1 VEVAGSRQKPAVHAA
16 HAAFV
21 VAVAPPVEYVPVEH
35 AVPAVVIRVKDATL
49 CDTLTVYPPAPPAPL
64 ASAVIVVPTT
74 TPVQLMTCPT
84 TRVPV
89 GAPVTVSV
97 VPTMVP
103 LNAIAPVPAG
113 QYAPAGQT
121 GPDMA
126 PCAQMVPAAHGFA
139 VAPVLAAAVQK
150 PAAQGRHALKLVYV
164 APPSEYVPTGHALVL
179 PTAWPAPHQ

>member
-21 VAVAPPVEYVPVEH
+21 VAVAPPAEYVPVEQ
-35 AVPAVVIRVKDATL
+35 AVPAVVIRVKNATL
-49 CDTLTVYPPAPPAPL
+49 CGTLTLYPPAPP

-74 TPVQLMTCPT
+74 TPVPLMACPT

-89 GAPVTVSV
+89 GVPVTVSV

-103 LNAIAPVPAG
+103 LNAMAPVPAG